1 MLWRRVMTP
10 VSSQPEPPRPSSF
23 ARVVGRLWGA
33 NVVIVL
39 SGLIAGPITA
49 RALGVEGRGE
59 LAAITA
65 VLTMVPWVLDFGLSL
80 WIARERAIG
89 RSRAELLGAAL
100 PAALA
105 CSLIGVAAAIPLS
118 HALGG
123 GRDVVVTFLQIGLFL
138 APVSVVLQTLVG
150 LAIGEARWR
159 LFAAARIV
167 GSVLPVIVIVVLLV
181 TDQLTVGSA
190 AAAYLGG
197 GLVGSLIIVPVVRG
211 AGRPRFDLR
220 RARAATAFGAKSW
233 LSTVAGTANNR
244 LDQVLMAGLVTS
256 RELGFYAIAV
266 TVGGVT
272 NGLIGAVSNA
282 LIPRVAMGDGALA
295 ARSCRVTVGTVA
307 LAGTLLAAVTPAM
320 LPFVFGADFADAVPM
335 TLILLGASVPMAAA
349 FVLTAALNA
358 ADDPG
363 AAMRAEVVSLA
374 FTVPALIVLLP
385 AYGGIGAAAISLV
398 AYSIRLAIQLASAQR
413 VFRRR
418 WLSFVVP
425 TVGDLRWLAR
435 RARRR
440 KETQVSGGAGGR

>member
-1 MLWRRVMTP
+1 
-10 VSSQPEPPRPSSF
+10 
-23 ARVVGRLWGA
+23 LWGA

-65 VLTMVPWVLDFGLSL
+65 VLTMVPWVLDLGLSL

-100 PAALA
+100 PPALA
-105 CSLIGVAAAIPLS
+105 CSLVGVAAAIPLS

-123 GRDVVVTFLQIGLFL
+123 ERAVVVTFLQIGLFL
-138 APVSVVLQTLVG
+138 APVSVVLQTLLG

-159 LFAAARIV
+159 LLTAVRIV
-167 GSVLPVIVIVVLLV
+167 GSVLPVIVIVVLVV
-181 TDQLTVGSA
+181 TGQLTVATA
-190 AAAYLGG
+190 AVAYLCG
-197 GLVGSLIIVPVVRG
+197 GLVGSLIIVAVVRG

-233 LSTVAGTANNR
+233 LSTAAGTANNR

-266 TVGGVT
+266 TVGGMT
-272 NGLIGAVSNA
+272 YGLIGAVSNA
-282 LIPRVAMGDGALA
+282 LIPRVAMGDGDLA
-295 ARSCRVTVGTVA
+295 ARSCRITVGTVA
-307 LAGTLLAAVTPAM
+307 LVAVLLAAVTPAM
-320 LPFVFGADFADAVPM
+320 LPFVFGADFAGAVPM
-335 TLILLGASVPMAAA
+335 TLILLVASVPMAAA
-349 FVLTAALNA
+349 FVLAAALTA

-363 AAMRAEVVSLA
+363 AAMRAEMVGLA
-374 FTVPALIVLLP
+374 FTVPALILLLP
-385 AYGGIGAAAISLV
+385 AYGGIAASVISLV
-398 AYSIRLAIQLASAQR
+398 AYGIRLAIQLTSAQR

-418 WLSFVVP
+418 WSSFVLP
-425 TVGDLRWLAR
+425 TAEDLRWLAR
-435 RARRR
+435 RARGRR
-440 KETQVSGGAGGR
+440 RAQVSDGAW